1 MMIMTKREMLE
12 KIMAVCANDAEIV
25 GFCGHELELL
35 DNRKKYKST
44 KPTKKQAENAEIADK
59 LFAWIEE
66 NGPVNCGQVEA
77 MFGISN
83 QKASAIL
90 NRSGKFEKVAPA
102 KGKEKATYG
111 IKAGL

>member
-44 KPTKKQAENAEIADK
+44 KPTKAQRENAELTEKVAEFVREAGTVTCK
-59 LFAWIEE
+59 
-66 NGPVNCGQVEA
+66 QVEDA
-77 MFGISN
+77 FGLSN
-83 QKASAIL
+83 QKVSAIL
-90 NRSGKFEKVAPA
+90 NRSGKFVKATEA
-102 KGKEKATYG
+102 KGKEKATF
-111 IKAGL
+111 KVAE